1 MNQDIILTTGIYD
14 LIKDLLRRKKVTP
27 FVEDQLIVQ
36 LKRAKQIR
44 RRELPSNVVTIDC
57 RVTIKDI
64 LTNELQDFTFV
75 APSKAKR
82 KKMHEKPYRSV
93 VKTISWRTVGTL
105 DTIIISYFI
114 TGNLVMAASI
124 GSIEVVTKMILYYF
138 HERAWNK
145 LSFGR
150 IKEPAVDYQI

>member
-1 MNQDIILTTGIYD
+1 M
-14 LIKDLLRRKKVTP
+14 
-27 FVEDQLIVQ
+27 E
-36 LKRAKQIR
+36 
-44 RRELPSNVVTIDC
+44 
-57 RVTIKDI
+57 
-64 LTNELQDFTFV
+64 
-75 APSKAKR
+75 
-82 KKMHEKPYRSV
+82 EKPYRSV

-145 LSFGR
+145 IPLGR
-150 IKEPAVDYQI
+150 TKAPDYQI

>member
-1 MNQDIILTTGIYD
+1 
-14 LIKDLLRRKKVTP
+14 
-27 FVEDQLIVQ
+27 
-36 LKRAKQIR
+36 
-44 RRELPSNVVTIDC
+44 
-57 RVTIKDI
+57 
-64 LTNELQDFTFV
+64 
-75 APSKAKR
+75 
-82 KKMHEKPYRSV
+82 MHEKPYRSV

-150 IKEPAVDYQI
+150 VKEPVVDYQI